1 MPKILILAANPRKDL
16 NLDREIRDLKGA
28 IERSEQREAFTV
40 VDELAVRVE
49 DLQPLLLEHKPNIV
63 HFCGHGEGE
72 KGLVLDSGEGKARL
86 VRSEALSELFRL
98 VSAIKPIKCVLL
110 NACYSETQA
119 EAIVTHINYVI
130 GMNQT
135 ICDDAAIAFATG
147 FYLAL
152 GHDCGI
158 EMAYGFGCNAIQLSI
173 TGSSIVRS
181 SVSDTER
188 KAVVDETV
196 EHTVIPEHLRPIL
209 KKRASL
215 ATIPHPEPPQ
225 EVQAAIRLD
234 IDKALESDKIE
245 PYRQEVRK
253 YLQEN
258 REQGYLGE
266 NGLQDYQGTLLEIL
280 RDELDIPVEKADE
293 ILKEEFAPTLQAR
306 QAYRN
311 RLNALIQ
318 FYPFSPAIAKELKQ
332 FQSQRKLTDAEVEAI
347 SRPILEKAEWEQR
360 KQRFTFDVITVDK
373 QGKEIN
379 KVRQSAEFIAV
390 DLGNGVSL
398 EMVAIPGGTY
408 LMGSP
413 TGQGDDDERPQHPV
427 TVPSFLMGKYPV
439 TQIQWQA
446 VVALPQVEISLDP
459 DPSRFKGD
467 NRPVEQVSWHEAVE
481 FCQRLSRWT
490 GHPYRFPSEA
500 EWEYAC
506 RAWTTTP
513 FHFGETITAE
523 LANYRANYTY
533 AEEPEGSYR
542 KETTPAGQ
550 FPPNTFGLYDMYG
563 NVWEW
568 CADHWHGSYQGAP
581 KDEKPWITA
590 GNAEKRL
597 IRGGSWI
604 DAPASCRSARR
615 NFISPADRRTIV
627 GFRVSRAVS
636 PGFF

>member
-1 MPKILILAANPRKDL
+1 
-16 NLDREIRDLKGA
+16 
-28 IERSEQREAFTV
+28 
-40 VDELAVRVE
+40 
-49 DLQPLLLEHKPNIV
+49 
-63 HFCGHGEGE
+63 
-72 KGLVLDSGEGKARL
+72 
-86 VRSEALSELFRL
+86 
-98 VSAIKPIKCVLL
+98 VLL

-119 EAIVTHINYVI
+119 EAIVTNINYVI

-135 ICDDAAIAFATG
+135 IRDDAAIAFATG

-152 GHDCGI
+152 GYDCDI
-158 EMAYGFGCNAIQLSI
+158 ETAYGFGCNAIQLSI

-181 SVSDTER
+181 GVSDTER

-196 EHTVIPEHLRPIL
+196 EHTVIPEHLKPIL
-209 KKRASL
+209 KKKASL
-215 ATIPHPEPPQ
+215 ATIPHPEPPR

-293 ILKEEFAPTLQAR
+293 ILEEEFAPILQAR

-318 FYPFSPAIAKELKQ
+318 FYPFSPAIEKELKQ
-332 FQSQRKLTDAEVEAI
+332 FQSQRKLTDAEVEEI
-347 SRPILEKAEWEQR
+347 SRPILEEAEWQKK
-360 KQRFTFDVITVDK
+360 KQRFAFDVITVDR

-408 LMGSP
+408 SMGSA
-413 TGQGDDDERPQHPV
+413 TGQGDADERPQHSV

-439 TQIQWQA
+439 TQIQWRA
-446 VVALPQVEISLDP
+446 VVALPQVEISLDL
-459 DPSRFKGD
+459 DPSLFKGD
-467 NRPVEQVSWHEAVE
+467 NRPVEGVSWHEAVE
-481 FCQRLSRWT
+481 FCQRLSRLT
-490 GHPYRFPSEA
+490 GHPYRLPSEA

-506 RAWTTTP
+506 RAGTNTP

-523 LANYRANYTY
+523 LANYNATFTY
-533 AEEPEGSYR
+533 AEEPEGNYR
-542 KETTPAGQ
+542 QERTPAGQ
-550 FPPNTFGLYDMYG
+550 FPPNAFGLYDMHG
-563 NVWEW
+563 NVCEW
-568 CADHWHGSYQGAP
+568 CADHWHENYQGAP

-590 GNAEKRL
+590 KNGEYLL
-597 IRGGSWI
+597 IRGGSWFNN
-604 DAPASCRSARR
+604 PASCRSANRD
-615 NFISPADRRTIV
+615 FISPADRIGIV
-627 GFRVSRAVS
+627 GFRVCRGVS
-636 PGFF
+636 SGFF